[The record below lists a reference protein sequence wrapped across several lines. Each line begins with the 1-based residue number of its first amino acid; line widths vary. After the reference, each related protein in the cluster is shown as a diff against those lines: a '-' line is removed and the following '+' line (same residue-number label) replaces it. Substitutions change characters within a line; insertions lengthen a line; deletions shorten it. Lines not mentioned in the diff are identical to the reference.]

1 MGQFV
6 KKFQAHDSSY
16 NDYFKNQ
23 LGKALTNVDI
33 SIDDSTLEKQS
44 ENLRQ
49 FNIAFKS
56 GRLNPDNSRTETITV
71 TATPAANFVTQNQF
85 LDAIS
90 SQTSG
95 VFLTHDIESTLPY
108 RSQKNNQS
116 EYYYSLISRYN
127 YYAKGYEEQS
137 NTVSER
143 LLPNYYVQKSDL
155 NNQKSNFSNPSKMF
169 FESIGTTQS
178 ITFPPINNQKG
189 RNIIIDNLDG
199 VESIADQY
207 PMYNEIK
214 FVSSPVGDLTSF
226 LNQQGMMPLLM
237 TDYSNPQNLRQRGFD
252 LLVSEKNANVLQN
265 QNISI
270 FNLANWIQNQNFDI
284 NIDNIT
290 LIDGYQRDSFYSER
304 LKKYVFNGILRTY
317 SRKYL
322 RTYEEIVNTDPCYT
336 EVLFYKVDKYVNNV
350 IGDPVQT
357 FWISNKEELN
367 IILDTQVKYGSP
379 YSYDVKQVV
388 MVLGNSYSFGLPVL
402 NPDDKLFQADIEIT
416 NRPSIQL
423 LEIPYFT
430 DKIVS
435 IQSPP
440 QRPHVSFSTKME
452 SDSKIKISLSHQL
465 GEDIQPFTTI
475 ETSDL
480 QQLELMNLFAPN
492 YSNQSDE
499 YYFKSDGTPE
509 YYEIFRIDK
518 KPKSYADFTGNK
530 LKDAK
535 SFLDK
540 KRESSSHVS
549 VNDFIIPNRK
559 YYYMFRAVNIHNHVS
574 NPTIVY
580 EVEMIQDADDS
591 KIVVNQFDF
600 EKPPTYMNSKK
611 FNSLFQVD
619 PALQQRLLD
628 NDQPSL
634 YNKSSVKG
642 ALDQI
647 KLGNAEDSIWGR
659 NFKIRITSTTT
670 GRKMD
675 FNVNFN
681 IITSKT
687 EEDFE

>member
-6 KKFQAHDSSY
+6 KKFQAHDNSY
-16 NDYFKNQ
+16 SDYFKNQ

-33 SIDDSTLEKQS
+33 SVDDSTLEKQS
-44 ENLRQ
+44 ENSRQ
-49 FNIAFKS
+49 FNITFKS

-71 TATPAANFVTQNQF
+71 TATPAASFVTQNQF
-85 LDAIS
+85 LDEIS

-108 RSQKNNQS
+108 RSQNNNNA
-116 EYYYSLISRYN
+116 EYYYSLLSKYN

-143 LLPNYYVQKSDL
+143 LLPNYYIQKSDL

-189 RNIIIDNLDG
+189 RNIVVDNLNS
-199 VESIADQY
+199 VESVADKY

-214 FVSSPVGDLTSF
+214 FVSSLVGDLTSF
-226 LNQQGMMPLLM
+226 LNEQGMMPLLM

-252 LLVSEKNANVLQN
+252 LLVSEKNTNVLEN

-270 FNLANWIQNQNFDI
+270 FNLTNWIQSQNFDI
-284 NIDNIT
+284 NTNNIT

-322 RTYEEIVNTDPCYT
+322 RTYEEIINTDPCYT
-336 EVLFYKVDKYVNNV
+336 EVLFYKIDKYVNNV

-367 IILDTQVKYGSP
+367 IILDTQIKYGTA

-388 MVLGNSYSFGLPVL
+388 MVLGNSYSFGSPVL
-402 NPDDKLFQADIEIT
+402 NPDTNLFQADIEIT

-440 QRPHVSFSTKME
+440 QRPHVNFSTKMQ

-465 GEDIQPFTTI
+465 GYDVQPFTTI

-480 QQLELMNLFAPN
+480 QQLEFMNLFAPN
-492 YSNQSDE
+492 FSAPANE
-499 YYFKSDGTPE
+499 YYFQSDGTPE
-509 YYEIFRIDK
+509 YYEIYRLDK
-518 KPKSYADFTGNK
+518 KPKSYADFAGNK

-535 SFLDK
+535 SFFQE

-549 VNDFIIPNRK
+549 VNDFVVPNRK
-559 YYYMFRAVNIHNHVS
+559 YYYMFRAANVHNHVS

-591 KIVVNQFDF
+591 KVVVSHFDF
-600 EKPPTYMNSKK
+600 EAPPTYMNSKK
-611 FNSLFQVD
+611 FNSLFQID

-628 NDQPSL
+628 NNQPSL

-647 KLGNAEDSIWGR
+647 KLGSAEDSIWGR

-675 FNVNFN
+675 FNINFN